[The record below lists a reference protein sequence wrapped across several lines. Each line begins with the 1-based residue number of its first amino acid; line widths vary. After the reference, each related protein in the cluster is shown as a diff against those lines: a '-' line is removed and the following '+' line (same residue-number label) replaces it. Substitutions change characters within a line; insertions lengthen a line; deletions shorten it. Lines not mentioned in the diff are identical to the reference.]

1 MGTDR
6 FQVITSLTHHAYRDL
21 VRGMTKAAWPEFM
34 LHDQVANELW
44 HELLDRFPEYQLALY
59 DPEKNRAA
67 AMGNSFPLRWDGLLQ
82 DLPEEGWDWSFVKA
96 VNDHKQGLSP
106 NFHCAIQ
113 VIIHPD
119 YQGQGL
125 STPMIEA
132 MRALTKAKGLEALII
147 PIRPNEKSKYP
158 LIGLDDYITWKT
170 ARGLPLDGWLR
181 VHTRLGGK
189 IIKVCHDSKTIRGTP
204 LEWEAWAGMRF
215 PQSGEYVIPG
225 ALVPI
230 QINLEKDAGVYVEP
244 NVWIVHEIP

>member
-1 MGTDR
+1 MEKNR
-6 FQVITSLTHHAYRDL
+6 FQVINPLTHASYRNL

-59 DPEKNRAA
+59 DPDQNRAA
-67 AMGNSFPLRWDGLLQ
+67 AMGNSFPLRWDGALE
-82 DLPEEGWDWSFVKA
+82 DLPEGGWDWSFAKA
-96 VNDHKQGLSP
+96 VNDHKQGASP
-106 NFHCAIQ
+106 NYHCAIQ

-125 STPMIEA
+125 STPMIKA
-132 MRALTKAKGLEALII
+132 MRALTKTKDLHALII

-158 LIGLDDYITWKT
+158 LISLDDYITWQT
-170 ARGLPLDGWLR
+170 EEGLPLDAWLR

-189 IIKVCHDSKTIRGTP
+189 IIKVCHDSKLIRGTRA
-204 LEWEAWAGMRF
+204 EWETWTNMRF
-215 PQSGEYVIPG
+215 PQSGEYVIPN

-230 QINLEKDAGVYVEP
+230 QMDVEKDEGLYVEP
-244 NVWIVHEIP
+244 NVWIVHEIG